1 MKTLLTLF
9 LTSALLSANAQ
20 LQFKPALE
28 AYYGINSG
36 GINLALLPNKSFF
49 MVELGTEWANFGNDN
64 AAQKGQNAAP
74 SVTSMAYTLTIG
86 GSIFDGRTT
95 PKTDVVPFVFMGLGS
110 KLAGQGGGIKVLEN
124 ISALHLYVGVY
135 GKYTFS
141 DYTTFPDAGISV
153 SYYIPD

>member
-1 MKTLLTLF
+1 MKTLLTL
-9 LTSALLSANAQ
+9 LSTCAIISANAQ

-28 AYYGINSG
+28 AYYGLNSKG
-36 GINLALLPNKSFF
+36 LNVELLPNKSFF

-64 AAQKGQNAAP
+64 AVQKGEQAAP
-74 SVTSMAYTLTIG
+74 STTSMAYTLTIG
-86 GSIFDGRTT
+86 GSIFDGRAT
-95 PKTDVVPFVFMGLGS
+95 PNTDVVPFVFMGLGS

-124 ISALHLYVGVY
+124 IRALHLYVGVY

-153 SYYIPD
+153 NYYIPD